1 MKSELQLQYNG
12 ALTRK
17 AVACRITILQHCI
30 LSGKGSV
37 GENSKSED
45 STVGWIHQHYI
56 KNNKPTHGN
65 TLGIKALFRMSWCED

>member
-12 ALTRK
+12 ALSRK
-17 AVACRITILQHCI
+17 AVACRITMLQHCI

-45 STVGWIHQHYI
+45 STVGWIHQHL
-56 KNNKPTHGN
+56 NKKQQTN
-65 TLGIKALFRMSWCED
+65 TWQHIRH